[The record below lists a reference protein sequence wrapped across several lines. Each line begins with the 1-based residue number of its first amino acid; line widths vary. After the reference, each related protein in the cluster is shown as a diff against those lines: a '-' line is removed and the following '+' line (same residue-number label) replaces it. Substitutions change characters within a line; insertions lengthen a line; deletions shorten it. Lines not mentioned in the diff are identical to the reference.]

1 MALARG
7 ILAAQESTIVLLDE
21 PTSSVDAKTEY
32 AIYKNLLAAFKDK
45 TVISTLHRLHLLVFF
60 DYVYIMKQGRVI
72 DEGTFLDLKEKSPT
86 FKELWKHQEIV
97 MQAEG

>member
-1 MALARG
+1 
-7 ILAAQESTIVLLDE
+7 
-21 PTSSVDAKTEY
+21 
-32 AIYKNLLAAFKDK
+32 
-45 TVISTLHRLHLLVFF
+45 
-60 DYVYIMKQGRVI
+60 MKQGRVI